1 MISPTNKIKI
11 ETNNLSPGWVGI
23 QVEDEKG
30 RASELPAFLDADIE
44 LSGIVFVE
52 STDTLLA
59 YNPAYTSHNIP
70 NYYRKNLDKT
80 ESNVVPINTPIT
92 YTQLDSTNI
101 EQISCTDHLIN
112 SDLFINA
119 ILQMLAFNS

>member
-59 YNPAYTSHNIP
+59 YNPAYTSHNVQ
-70 NYYRKNLDKT
+70 T
-80 ESNVVPINTPIT
+80 T
-92 YTQLDSTNI
+92 I
-101 EQISCTDHLIN
+101 EKIWIKQRV
-112 SDLFINA
+112 
-119 ILQMLAFNS
+119 MLYQ